1 LLRSPFIAIALV
13 TGDNRDDRIRLAAPL
28 SVATIE
34 NLFEGR
40 ILEEEKAVWDS
51 QSQTVLARKQKCL
64 QKLILSDVKAKTI
77 PEVQI
82 ASALLVGI
90 RDVGLESLPWTKD
103 ALAWQCRVNCL
114 YQLTGQGEDFSDD
127 VLLDTMEDWLLP
139 FLAGKSRLT
148 HLKSLDML
156 LILKSKL
163 DWATQ
168 QGLKRQVPSH
178 ITVASGSSI
187 RIDYSNPAAPILPVK
202 LQEMFGVIETPCV
215 IDGRLALTIHLLS
228 PAGHPLQITQ
238 DLFAFWKNTYP
249 DVKAEMRGRYPK
261 HPWPD
266 DPFLATATPFTK
278 NKMAQK
284 KL

>member
-1 LLRSPFIAIALV
+1 M
-13 TGDNRDDRIRLAAPL
+13 D
-28 SVATIE
+28 
-34 NLFEGR
+34 EGR
-40 ILEEEKAVWDS
+40 FG
-51 QSQTVLARKQKCL
+51 LAM
-64 QKLILSDVKAKTI
+64 
-77 PEVQI
+77 P
-82 ASALLVGI
+82 
-90 RDVGLESLPWTKD
+90 
-103 ALAWQCRVNCL
+103 
-114 YQLTGQGEDFSDD
+114 GELFVSIDGAGGRLSDD

-163 DWATQ
+163 DWAAQ

-178 ITVASGSSI
+178 ITVPSGSSI

-238 DLFAFWKNTYP
+238 DLFAFWNNIYP

-266 DPFLATATPFTK
+266 DPLSATATPFTK

-284 KL
+284 KTLI